1 MSALATTKL
10 SSKGQVVIPEEIRTI
25 LGLEAGTKF
34 VVMADGDTVILKVIS
49 PPSNKDMK
57 AMLAEAHRQA
67 RPAGVKKT
75 ALKRAIAEAR
85 KRK

>member
-67 RPAGVKKT
+67 RAAGVKKT